1 MQAPSNAR
9 MSQVAQIAETAQ
21 ASRAGLAFVLAT
33 IFLDMLG
40 AAILIPVQA
49 YIVRLYNTDA
59 LAVGLLSVVYS
70 AAQFGAAPVL
80 GWLSDRHGRRPVLLV
95 SVFGSALGYFV
106 FGLGGA
112 LWVLFVA
119 RLIDGITGGNI
130 STAQAYIADVTPP
143 QDRAKNYALMGAVF
157 SLGFVLGPAIG
168 GVLGQFNV
176 ILPALAAG
184 TLSLLSA
191 IFGYVKLPE
200 SLPKEKRATARFN
213 WSDVNPLAAI
223 FAMATRPSL
232 GVLLLA
238 TFVFNLVYGAM
249 ANNFSVYTI
258 EKFSAQP
265 LQNATIFTLVGAIGF
280 VIQVGV
286 VRWLVPKFGEKR
298 LVLGGLALQVLGFLG
313 IVVAPAFWLLYPIS
327 ALLGAGN
334 AIMRPTLTALISN
347 RVSFRQQGQVAGVT
361 ASVTSLTYVLGPLWA
376 GISYDYVMPSAP
388 YWTGALL
395 LALTWL
401 LVARLTL
408 APLTKG
414 HRPDGMS

>member
-1 MQAPSNAR
+1 MEAPSNVRTSRAI
-9 MSQVAQIAETAQ
+9 QTAETIKT
-21 ASRAGLAFVLAT
+21 RRGGLAFVLAT
-33 IFLDMLG
+33 VFLDMLG

-59 LAVGLLSVVYS
+59 LAVSMLSVIYS
-70 AAQFGAAPVL
+70 AAQFGAAPIL
-80 GWLSDRHGRRPVLLV
+80 GWLSDRYGRRPVLLI
-95 SVFGSALGYFV
+95 SVFGSAVGYFV

-112 LWVLFVA
+112 LWVLFLA

-130 STAQAYIADVTPP
+130 STAQAYMADVTPP

-168 GVLGQFNV
+168 GMLGQFNV

-184 TLSLLSA
+184 ALSLIGV
-191 IFGYVKLPE
+191 IFGYLMLPE
-200 SLPKEKRATARFN
+200 SLPREKRATGRFK

-223 FAMATRPSL
+223 LRMALQPSL
-232 GVLLLA
+232 GVFLFA

-265 LQNATIFTLVGAIGF
+265 LQNATVFTLVGAIGLI
-280 VIQVGV
+280 VQAGV
-286 VRWLVPKFGEKR
+286 VRWLVPRYGEKK
-298 LVLGGLALQVLGFLG
+298 LALGGLALQIFGFLG

-327 ALLGAGN
+327 ALIGAGN
-334 AIMRPTLTALISN
+334 ALMRPTLTALIAN

-361 ASVTSLTYVLGPLWA
+361 TSLTSLTYVLGPLWA
-376 GISYDYVMPSAP
+376 GVSYDYVMPSAP

-395 LALTWL
+395 LILTWL
-401 LVARLTL
+401 LVARVTPTSP
-408 APLTKG
+408 A
-414 HRPDGMS
+414 DGWDRE